1 MKSNILFW
9 IYVIENK
16 NIKLLSLFILMIISF
31 FLIDLYK
38 AHVFLLTLFY
48 LWSRFY
54 LTTMEYFGIECFSYW
69 KFLFFL
75 GRLLRLTK
83 KSRSNPN
90 KLFHLLS
97 FRSLPLFF
105 TLTVKA
111 IDACRSKSSS
121 LVGQIRKIE
130 EEIVSFWLIV
140 PKTLHP
146 NRLLMLIA
154 FMTGW

>member
-1 MKSNILFW
+1 MLFW

-31 FLIDLYK
+31 FLIDFITKPMYFCKLCFNCGIDFISK
-38 AHVFLLTLFY
+38 PWKILILNVFLIESSSFSLGDFY
-48 LWSRFY
+48 VWQ
-54 LTTMEYFGIECFSYW
+54 
-69 KFLFFL
+69 
-75 GRLLRLTK
+75 K

-140 PKTLHP
+140 PKSLQP

>member
-1 MKSNILFW
+1 MLFW

-48 LWSRFY
+48 LWS

-140 PKTLHP
+140 PKSLEP
-146 NRLLMLIA
+146 NRLSILIA